1 MKVINQ
7 HTMKSSEVLLVVIGT
22 IALVGIAWLGS
33 LDDNQDNDQ
42 VVVED
47 QLEDGSTL
55 VSIYS
60 SASSTTPDKTY
71 KIIK

>member
-1 MKVINQ
+1 
-7 HTMKSSEVLLVVIGT
+7 MKSSEVLLVVIGT

-33 LDDNQDNDQ
+33 LDDNKDNDQ

-55 VSIYS
+55 VNIYS
-60 SASSTTPDKTY
+60 STSSTTPDKTY
-71 KIIK
+71 RIVK

>member
-1 MKVINQ
+1 
-7 HTMKSSEVLLVVIGT
+7 MKSSEVLLAVVGV

-33 LDDNQDNDQ
+33 LDDSQDNDQ

-60 SASSTTPDKTY
+60 SASTTTPDKTY
-71 KIIK
+71 RIVK

>member
-1 MKVINQ
+1 
-7 HTMKSSEVLLVVIGT
+7 MKSSEVLLVVIGT

-33 LDDNQDNDQ
+33 LDDNQYNDQ

-47 QLEDGSTL
+47 KLEDGSTL

-60 SASSTTPDKTY
+60 SMSSTTPDKTY
-71 KIIK
+71 RIVK

>member
-1 MKVINQ
+1 
-7 HTMKSSEVLLVVIGT
+7 MKSSEVLLAVVGV

-60 SASSTTPDKTY
+60 SMSSTTPDKTY
-71 KIIK
+71 RIVK

>member
-1 MKVINQ
+1 MIVINQ
-7 HTMKSSEVLLVVIGT
+7 HTMKSSEVLLAVVGM

-60 SASSTTPDKTY
+60 SESSTTPDKTY
-71 KIIK
+71 RIVK

>member
-1 MKVINQ
+1 
-7 HTMKSSEVLLVVIGT
+7 MKSSEVLLAVVGM

-33 LDDNQDNDQ
+33 LDDNQDNVQ

-55 VSIYS
+55 VNIYS

-71 KIIK
+71 RIVK

>member
-1 MKVINQ
+1 
-7 HTMKSSEVLLVVIGT
+7 MKSSEVLLTVVGMIT
-22 IALVGIAWLGS
+22 LVGIAWLGS
-33 LDDNQDNDQ
+33 LDDSQDNDQ

-60 SASSTTPDKTY
+60 SESSTTPDKTY
-71 KIIK
+71 RVIK

>member
-1 MKVINQ
+1 
-7 HTMKSSEVLLVVIGT
+7 MKSSEVLLVVIGT

-33 LDDNQDNDQ
+33 LDDNQDNAQ

-55 VSIYS
+55 VSIYNS
-60 SASSTTPDKTY
+60 TSSTTPDKTY
-71 KIIK
+71 RIVK

>member
-1 MKVINQ
+1 
-7 HTMKSSEVLLVVIGT
+7 MKSSEVLLAVVGV

-33 LDDNQDNDQ
+33 LDDSHDNDQ
-42 VVVED
+42 IVVED
-47 QLEDGSTL
+47 KLEDGSTL

-71 KIIK
+71 RVIK